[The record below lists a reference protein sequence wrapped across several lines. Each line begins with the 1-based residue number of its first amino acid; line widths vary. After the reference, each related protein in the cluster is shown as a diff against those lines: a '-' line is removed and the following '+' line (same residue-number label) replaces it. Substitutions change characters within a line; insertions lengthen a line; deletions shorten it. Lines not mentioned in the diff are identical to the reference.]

1 MTPIQRLLA
10 TIDRHPTLADFALAA
25 AIGVLSLLNIWLEWS
40 SALPS
45 PPVTV
50 PLAVGLT
57 LFLTLPLTW
66 RRRFPL
72 AVLLTMTV
80 ASALSS
86 LAGVPDSL
94 WSGNAWGLALYSAG
108 VYGSDRWRDP
118 VRAVAVAGFT
128 GLIAYE
134 IVWANLPEYAGS
146 PLLLRIVPVLSNVVI
161 TASIYWFSD
170 AVRIR
175 REREAQLA
183 ARTAQLEQER
193 EENARRAVLEERV
206 CIARELHD
214 VVAHHVSLMGV
225 QAGAA
230 RRVLHRQPEK
240 AEEVL
245 SAIEATGREA
255 VRELHRLL
263 GFLRREGED
272 GLAPQPSMRQLDA
285 LITQMG
291 EAGLPVVLTVEGE
304 PRPLPPGVD
313 LSAYRIVQEALTNT
327 LKHAGPA
334 KAEVTVRY
342 GDRALEIEVTDDGR
356 QKMNGIPAGNGM
368 IGMRERV
375 SLLGGEL
382 QAGPRAGAGFAVRAQ
397 LPLNGDSPLQRRG
410 AWGGGPA

>member
-1 MTPIQRLLA
+1 MTPMQRLLA
-10 TIDRHPTLADFALAA
+10 AIDRHPTLADLALAA
-25 AIGVLSLLNIWLEWS
+25 AISILSLLNIWLEWS

-45 PPVTV
+45 PPLAV

-72 AVLLTMTV
+72 AVLLTMTI

-94 WSGNAWGLALYSAG
+94 WAGNAWGLALYSAG
-108 VYGSDRWRDP
+108 VYGSERWRDP
-118 VRAVAVAGFT
+118 VRAAAIIGFT
-128 GLIAYE
+128 GVIAYE
-134 IVWANLPEYAGS
+134 ILWAGLPEYEGS
-146 PLLLRIVPVLSNVVI
+146 PLPLRIVPLLSNFAI
-161 TASIYWFSD
+161 TAAIYWFSD

-175 REREAQLA
+175 RERETQLA
-183 ARTAQLEQER
+183 ARTVQLERER

-206 CIARELHD
+206 RIARELHD

-230 RRVLHRQPEK
+230 RRVLHRQP
-240 AEEVL
+240 AQAAEVL
-245 SAIEATGREA
+245 TAIEATGREA

-263 GFLRREGED
+263 GFLRREEED

-285 LITQMG
+285 LIAQMG
-291 EAGLPVVLTVEGE
+291 EAGLPVALTVEGE

-334 KAEVTVRY
+334 QAEVTVRY
-342 GDRALEIEVTDDGR
+342 GEHALEIEIADDGR
-356 QKMNGIPAGNGM
+356 QKVNGVPAGIGM
-368 IGMRERV
+368 IGMRERA

-382 QAGPRAGAGFAVRAQ
+382 HAGPRDGAGFAVRAM
-397 LPLNGDSPLQRRG
+397 LPLDGRS
-410 AWGGGPA
+410 A